1 MKNNWYQQLR
11 KQLTLRFL
19 LLTLIVSAV
28 LLLFIAMIGSKAGL
42 EASKGTLSNGDFYY
56 YYLQHSWEINTLLF
70 TIGFIA
76 LLLFFI
82 VSFFHS
88 MDALLLCLQG
98 KPLRKQPLFFK
109 MFPQFLEAQK
119 KVESLLAKR
128 SVSEEVSAQKKEH
141 KNELLMYLAHDL
153 KTPLTSMIGYI
164 NHILDHHLN
173 EEQEASSLAIAH
185 SKANRLNE
193 LIDEFS
199 EVLRYDDKV
208 SQLDVTHIDL
218 TMMLKQQLVGFYP
231 LLEGKGLKLKEEIP
245 QDMLIDG
252 DYDKLQRVFDNLMR
266 NAINYAKPDTTIY
279 ITVTKQE
286 QGIQLLY
293 RNKAEDMKE
302 QAVAHLFDKF
312 YRAQSARSSS
322 SGGAGLGLAIAR
334 EIMQLHHGDIH
345 AELDGDEISF
355 YLHLPYTLGASI

>member
-119 KVESLLAKR
+119 KVENLLAKR
-128 SVSEEVSAQKKEH
+128 SVSFNRASASEYRKLSTFLFS
-141 KNELLMYLAHDL
+141 NISTNSPLAT
-153 KTPLTSMIGYI
+153 KI
-164 NHILDHHLN
+164 
-173 EEQEASSLAIAH
+173 
-185 SKANRLNE
+185 
-193 LIDEFS
+193 
-199 EVLRYDDKV
+199 
-208 SQLDVTHIDL
+208 
-218 TMMLKQQLVGFYP
+218 
-231 LLEGKGLKLKEEIP
+231 
-245 QDMLIDG
+245 
-252 DYDKLQRVFDNLMR
+252 VF
-266 NAINYAKPDTTIY
+266 I
-279 ITVTKQE
+279 
-286 QGIQLLY
+286 
-293 RNKAEDMKE
+293 
-302 QAVAHLFDKF
+302 
-312 YRAQSARSSS
+312 
-322 SGGAGLGLAIAR
+322 
-334 EIMQLHHGDIH
+334 
-345 AELDGDEISF
+345 IS
-355 YLHLPYTLGASI
+355 